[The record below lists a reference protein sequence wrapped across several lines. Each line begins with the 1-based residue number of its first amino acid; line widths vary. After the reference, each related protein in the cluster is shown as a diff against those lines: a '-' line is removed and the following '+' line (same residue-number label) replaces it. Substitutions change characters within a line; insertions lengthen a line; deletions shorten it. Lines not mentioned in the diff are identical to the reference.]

1 MSMRLLMSAGL
12 NYALAPGVDTTPGTF
27 RCHHGRLEQ
36 FLREK
41 QDIRWE
47 QTIED
52 IETTPQKVATA
63 SILKVRKSLAPDI
76 QLEVLPFVVYNGQRK
91 MSPDSFQN
99 IMAPQM
105 HGLTIIQCR
114 QEDVVLQIAVNQYT
128 ATSVDLSYTYSRPAR
143 QNDPLHRPDR
153 AVPGASDI
161 PEEFYAELQ
170 ELKDLGQAYGEMF
183 DADKVRQDRVL
194 HWLMRS
200 TLGAEQEIRK
210 LADRGVLL
218 VGDAIH
224 AMPILGGE
232 GGNNAMKDGVDLAEH
247 IAAHGPLGIK
257 SFSSPRYDEWKKGVE
272 ESERR
277 LADMHS
283 PAKASL

>member
-1 MSMRLLMSAGL
+1 M
-12 NYALAPGVDTTPGTF
+12 
-27 RCHHGRLEQ
+27 
-36 FLREK
+36 
-41 QDIRWE
+41 
-47 QTIED
+47 
-52 IETTPQKVATA
+52 
-63 SILKVRKSLAPDI
+63 
-76 QLEVLPFVVYNGQRK
+76 YNGQRK
-91 MSPDSFQN
+91 MSLDSFQN

-114 QEDVVLQIAVNQYT
+114 QEDVVFQIAANQYT
-128 ATSVDLSYTYSRPAR
+128 ATYVDLSYTYSRPAR

-153 AVPGASDI
+153 AVPGATDI

-170 ELKDLGQAYGEMF
+170 ELKDLGQAYEEMF
-183 DADKVRQDRVL
+183 DATKVRQDRVL

-200 TLGAEQEIRK
+200 TLGSEQEIRK

-247 IAAHGPLGIK
+247 IAAHGPQGIK
-257 SFSSPRYDEWKKGVE
+257 SFSSARYDEWKKGVE
-272 ESERR
+272 ESEQR